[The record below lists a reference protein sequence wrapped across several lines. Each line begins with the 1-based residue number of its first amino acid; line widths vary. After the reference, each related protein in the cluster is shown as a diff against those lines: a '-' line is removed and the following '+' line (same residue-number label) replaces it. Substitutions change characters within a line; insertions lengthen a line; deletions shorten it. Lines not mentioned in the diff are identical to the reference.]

1 MAFLTGCF
9 VNACI
14 GPQLRGGVIVLH
26 SHCAHVDIT
35 IMFTIYYV
43 NNTIWTPTLRDD
55 FSCYPL
61 RMCPTEG
68 TTRYDR
74 ASRSVIRLRF
84 HTSLDQKRFLLH
96 ARKEKPN
103 CHRDKNG
110 REVQVGLV
118 TQLVVELNLLETG
131 RNTLSRSLIRVRGRT
146 HAQIYSKHETPLLG

>member
-1 MAFLTGCF
+1 
-9 VNACI
+9 
-14 GPQLRGGVIVLH
+14 
-26 SHCAHVDIT
+26 
-35 IMFTIYYV
+35 MFTIDYV

-55 FSCYPL
+55 YSCHPL

-74 ASRSVIRLRF
+74 ASRSVILLRF

-96 ARKEKPN
+96 ARKEKTELSP
-103 CHRDKNG
+103 RQNG

-131 RNTLSRSLIRVRGRT
+131 RKALS
-146 HAQIYSKHETPLLG
+146 H

>member
-1 MAFLTGCF
+1 
-9 VNACI
+9 
-14 GPQLRGGVIVLH
+14 
-26 SHCAHVDIT
+26 
-35 IMFTIYYV
+35 MFTIDYV

-68 TTRYDR
+68 STRYDR

-84 HTSLDQKRFLLH
+84 HTSLGQKRFLLH

-110 REVQVGLV
+110 REAQVGLV
-118 TQLVVELNLLETG
+118 TQLVVELNLLET
-131 RNTLSRSLIRVRGRT
+131 RTVSRSLKRERVLIYRYRYIQQ
-146 HAQIYSKHETPLLG
+146 QITRHSAPQLWPYTCIHN